1 MSENDFSY
9 LVHDEQFIN
18 YCLQRNAADVQYWE
32 ERLRQD
38 PVLAREAAAL
48 QPLVIAL
55 ATASQ
60 QQEARQQW
68 QLLQQQL
75 GAATAPAPQKKNRI
89 WYRIPAAAAVLALLL
104 WGIYAVT
111 RPTAPLSE
119 PTAVNTTPQ
128 DIPAGGDKATLTLA
142 NGSRIVLDDTAEGT
156 VASQGGISIHKTS
169 NGQLVYTITGNHQ
182 LTDTGY
188 NTIQTPKGGQYQVNL
203 PDGSKVWLNAATSLT
218 FPAAFG
224 ADGRTVHLNGEAYF
238 EVAATPHAQ
247 PFTVKVN
254 DLTIDVLGTQ
264 FNIMAYA
271 DEKNSRTTLL
281 TGAVRVTKGDAG
293 KVLQPGQQAIAGN
306 GIQVRDAD
314 TEAAVAW
321 KNGMTVFSDA
331 DIHSIMRQIARW
343 YDVEIVYQGEIPPR
357 QFTGKIP
364 RHANVSKVLK
374 ILELSNIHFTIDGRK
389 IIVTP

>member
-1 MSENDFSY
+1 MSENDFSH
-9 LVHDEQFIN
+9 LVDDERFIN
-18 YCLQRNAADVQYWE
+18 YCQQRNAADVQYWE

-38 PVLAREAAAL
+38 PALAREAAAL
-48 QPLVIAL
+48 KPLVIAL

-60 QQEARQQW
+60 QQEAQQQW
-68 QLLQQQL
+68 QLLRQQM
-75 GAATAPAPQKKNRI
+75 GSTSAPLLRKNRRS

-104 WGIYAVT
+104 WGAYTLTKPAVPPIPIAH
-111 RPTAPLSE
+111 RNK
-119 PTAVNTTPQ
+119 VQ
-128 DIPAGGDKATLTLA
+128 DIPAGGNKATLTLA
-142 NGSRIVLDDTAEGT
+142 NGARIVLDDAADGT
-156 VASQGGISIHKTS
+156 VASQGGISIQKTT
-169 NGQLVYTITGNHQ
+169 NGQLVYTVTGNNR

-224 ADGRTVHLNGEAYF
+224 TGARTVSLNGEAYF
-238 EVAATPHAQ
+238 DVATTTNAQ

-254 DLTIDVLGTQ
+254 DLSIDVLGTQ
-264 FNIMAYA
+264 FNVMAYT
-271 DEKNSRTTLL
+271 DEPASHTTLL
-281 TGAVRVTKGDAG
+281 TGAVRVTQGNASKL
-293 KVLQPGQQAIAGN
+293 LQPGQQAVAGSR
-306 GIQVRDAD
+306 IQVQAAD

-321 KNGMTVFSDA
+321 KNGMTVFTDA

-343 YDVEIVYQGEIPPR
+343 YDVDIIYQGEIPQR
-357 QFTGKIP
+357 LFTGKIP
-364 RHANVSKVLK
+364 RNANVSKVLK